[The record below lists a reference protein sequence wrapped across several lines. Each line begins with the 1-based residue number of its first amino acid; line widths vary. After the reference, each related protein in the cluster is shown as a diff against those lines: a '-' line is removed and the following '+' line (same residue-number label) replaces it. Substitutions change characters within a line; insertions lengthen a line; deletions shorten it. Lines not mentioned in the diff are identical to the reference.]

1 MLTESQS
8 AVDLT
13 DSFVG
18 ISFKNEITK
27 SLSHNLPGQQTDTND
42 STLVSDHFPSSS
54 VEEEYDIR
62 PRSQLSEE
70 QQRDPEFHLYFKK
83 LLVKKIWRRILSVV
97 TLKMENWWENGV
109 LLNPRWWW
117 VGCQTSNCGFQNIQ
131 IRNIKL
137 SSWNAYDRSSFL
149 LARLKDRCFK
159 LLQVLLYSGSRE
171 T

>member
-1 MLTESQS
+1 MAKKAMLTESQS

-83 LLVKKIWRRILSVV
+83 LLVKKI
-97 TLKMENWWENGV
+97 
-109 LLNPRWWW
+109 
-117 VGCQTSNCGFQNIQ
+117 
-131 IRNIKL
+131 
-137 SSWNAYDRSSFL
+137 
-149 LARLKDRCFK
+149 
-159 LLQVLLYSGSRE
+159 
-171 T
+171 